1 LVCTYYLPEKYTY
14 TSVDQTFFPE
24 GKEGNSFGMPMLGT
38 ISEGNVV
45 TFSHLAGVVC
55 LQIDKMPA
63 ESGKVKVTE
72 ASNKLCGTFTANLT
86 DTNPEIKT
94 AESSADKSVT
104 FTYSGATADKPG
116 IFYLPVATGDYT
128 LTVVVAGNNKISTTT
143 HSVEMVRERL
153 QQLDITTKYVDA
165 TSSLEGKIINGHKF
179 IDLGLPSGLLWAET
193 NIGAVTAYDDGN
205 YYAWGETSPKQIYT
219 DSTYTTLGEW
229 GYSDVYEKFALTYTK
244 YNSTDCKYVL
254 ENTDDAAY
262 VNWGTSCR
270 MPTQSEWDEL
280 TNAENCT
287 WAWINRTN
295 SDGKTIHCYKV
306 VSNKNNQ
313 TIYLP
318 ASGYRRGN
326 NLYYYGSYGN
336 YWSRDRSKFNSDPYS
351 LKFNNSGAA
360 YSGLNL
366 ESLRYY
372 GFTIRSVAEP

>member
-1 LVCTYYLPEKYTY
+1 MTLCCMIMMAQTVDAQNMYVADNDGNANVVNVSAVDYATFENKWFVFKNDKIDSIETRSITASFSVTLNTGTEVRFLSATPEIGVCFSHSNTIPTVKDNCKLLGTEFSSYTFTLSSLIPGMTYYYRTY
-14 TSVDQTFFPE
+14 VRLEDAVIYGDIVQVQTLAY
-24 GKEGNSFGMPMLGT
+24 KE
-38 ISEGNVV
+38 
-45 TFSHLAGVVC
+45 
-55 LQIDKMPA
+55 
-63 ESGKVKVTE
+63 
-72 ASNKLCGTFTANLT
+72 
-86 DTNPEIKT
+86 
-94 AESSADKSVT
+94 
-104 FTYSGATADKPG
+104 
-116 IFYLPVATGDYT
+116 
-128 LTVVVAGNNKISTTT
+128 
-143 HSVEMVRERL
+143 
-153 QQLDITTKYVDA
+153 
-165 TSSLEGKIINGHKF
+165 INGHKF

-193 NIGAVTAYDDGN
+193 NIGAETAYDNGN